1 MKYIVP
7 NSKTGLANKFVDYI
21 LSEIDKNND
30 SFTVLEVVIFNEF
43 FVINGLTSVKD
54 RIDLNEIKQKFYD
67 ENKSLLSFLCFDSI
81 NTIDLIKYDSPIH
94 EFNMCFDFHSSYRP
108 LYHEK
113 VLEYV
118 YNHQNI
124 QWEYIDFHNSLT
136 LGIDYRL
143 EKPNHESYISEFG
156 GVKSGFP
163 HGFSLNYGRTGLYY
177 CEYIANHLFS
187 VCKTDKISFK
197 FKESITDGIPKIEI
211 NCKTPYPLESVNSMV
226 LDVFDLN
233 LTRFKKKYLQS
244 YDLKLDVDNQRDKKP
259 WLIKDKLDELFF
271 I

>member
-156 GVKSGFP
+156 GVKI
-163 HGFSLNYGRTGLYY
+163 TV
-177 CEYIANHLFS
+177 EQ
-187 VCKTDKISFK
+187 VC
-197 FKESITDGIPKIEI
+197 IT
-211 NCKTPYPLESVNSMV
+211 VNILQIIYSQYV
-226 LDVFDLN
+226 KQIRLVLN
-233 LTRFKKKYLQS
+233 LRNQLLTVFQ
-244 YDLKLDVDNQRDKKP
+244 KLR
-259 WLIKDKLDELFF
+259 LIVKHHIL
-271 I
+271 